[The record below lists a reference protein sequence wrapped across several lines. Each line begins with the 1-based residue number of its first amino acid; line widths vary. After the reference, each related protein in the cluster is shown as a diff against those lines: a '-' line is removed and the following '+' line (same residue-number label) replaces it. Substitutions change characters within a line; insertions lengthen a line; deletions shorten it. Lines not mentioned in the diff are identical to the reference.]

1 MARGSGI
8 RVIAGSARGR
18 RLVVPE
24 GYDVRPTKDMVREAM
39 FSALTARDA
48 IVGAR
53 VLDLYA
59 GTGALGIEA
68 LSRGAAH
75 AVFVEHDRRALDAIR
90 INLST
95 TGFGDASRVLANRVE
110 RALAVA
116 PPPEAPFDL
125 VVCDPPYDLPDAAV
139 YAVLQSLTHP
149 GWMTETT
156 LVSVERPAGARIE
169 APPPLRT
176 HWERT
181 FGDTLVVFLATDED

>member
-1 MARGSGI
+1 MAKGI
-8 RVIAGSARGR
+8 RVIAGTARGR

-24 GYDVRPTKDMVREAM
+24 GYDVRPTKDMVREAV
-39 FSALTARDA
+39 FSALTARGVIAD
-48 IVGAR
+48 AR

-68 LSRGAAH
+68 LSRGAERA
-75 AVFVEHDRRALDAIR
+75 AFVEHDRRALDAIR
-90 INLST
+90 TNVAT
-95 TGFGDASRVLANRVE
+95 TGFDDASRVVANRVE
-110 RALAVA
+110 RALAAA

-125 VVCDPPYDLPDAAV
+125 VFCDPPYDLRDADV
-139 YAVLQSLTHP
+139 DAVLQLLTRP
-149 GWMTETT
+149 GWITEDTF
-156 LVSVERPAGARIE
+156 VSVERPAGARIE